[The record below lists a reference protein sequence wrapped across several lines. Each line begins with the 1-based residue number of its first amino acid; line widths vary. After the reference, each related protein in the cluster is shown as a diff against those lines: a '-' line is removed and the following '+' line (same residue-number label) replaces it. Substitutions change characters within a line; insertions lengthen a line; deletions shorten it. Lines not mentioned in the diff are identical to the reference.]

1 MAHFIHRIHSTE
13 VSIITNTSL
22 SALTSAALHVCT
34 AQSPLRERT
43 HSEHS
48 RDRSQS
54 EYTRHHT
61 ATPPPAANHTDVLHE
76 EEGQPFAQDT
86 EETEYNPKQPK
97 GRSNLHIAARLE
109 TYHR

>member
-1 MAHFIHRIHSTE
+1 MAKLVISYIHLSCQSRCTTFSSDFSCSTC
-13 VSIITNTSL
+13 
-22 SALTSAALHVCT
+22 VCV

-86 EETEYNPKQPK
+86 DEPEYNPKQPK